1 MEDEK
6 KSRKEVEKVFEDVG
20 VKFEGLTWEIKI
32 LEYEMKRLKS
42 SKLFLKDKVE
52 NLKKTLFFIN
62 FYVLV
67 LAYKIVVSF
76 AMNQF
81 SVSLASFETFSK
93 F

>member
-52 NLKKTLFFIN
+52 NLKKTLC
-62 FYVLV
+62 
-67 LAYKIVVSF
+67 
-76 AMNQF
+76 F
-81 SVSLASFETFSK
+81 SLTFMFWFWLIK
-93 F
+93 